1 MGVNDFWMKDRFICN
16 SLILFPPTNC
26 TNNRRESFLFVFNS
40 FVSLCRKFAAGWD
53 GFVIVN
59 SQSI

>member
-1 MGVNDFWMKDRFICN
+1 MVNEKRYMICN
-16 SLILFPPTNC
+16 AHNLLISTPPTNC
-26 TNNRRESFLFVFNS
+26 TGNRREPFLFVFNS
-40 FVSLCRKFAAGWD
+40 VASLCRKVAAGWD

>member
-1 MGVNDFWMKDRFICN
+1 MDSHSHN
-16 SLILFPPTNC
+16 SLISTPTNC
-26 TNNRRESFLFVFNS
+26 TGNRREVFLFVFNS
-40 FVSLCRKFAAGWD
+40 FACTCRNAAAGWD